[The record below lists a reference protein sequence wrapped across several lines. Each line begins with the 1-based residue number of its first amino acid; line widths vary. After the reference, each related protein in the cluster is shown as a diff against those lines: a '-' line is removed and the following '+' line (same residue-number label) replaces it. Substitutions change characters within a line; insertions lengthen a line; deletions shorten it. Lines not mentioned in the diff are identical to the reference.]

1 MRNVKPFN
9 HLQGSEQS
17 PQGWLYTFTGFQNGG
32 KLAKGK
38 ASVKVAGVTKERRQ
52 EAIEHLSRY
61 NPETVSFSLL
71 REKQNSFDLNAIA
84 VYASVGNGK
93 PYKMGYISAAVAC
106 LLSGVIDNIT
116 TVNARLQAIT
126 GGFYADMVQ
135 GLRLTLS
142 I

>member
-1 MRNVKPFN
+1 MLNRSIICKVANRLRK
-9 HLQGSEQS
+9 G
-17 PQGWLYTFTGFQNGG
+17 GYTLSQAFRMAW

-61 NPETVSFSLL
+61 NPEMVSFSLL

-93 PYKMGYISAAVAC
+93 PYKMGYISAAIAC
-106 LLSGVIDNIT
+106 LLSGVIDIT
-116 TVNARLQAIT
+116 AVNARLQAIT

>member
-1 MRNVKPFN
+1 MLNRSIICKVANRLRK
-9 HLQGSEQS
+9 G
-17 PQGWLYTFTGFQNGG
+17 GYTLSQAFRMAW

-52 EAIEHLSRY
+52 EAIEHFSRY

-84 VYASVGNGK
+84 VYASVGSGK
-93 PYKMGYISAAVAC
+93 AYKMGYISAAVAC
-106 LLSGVIDNIT
+106 LLSGVDNIT
-116 TVNARLQAIT
+116 AVNARLQAIT

-135 GLRLTLS
+135 GLRLSLS

>member
-1 MRNVKPFN
+1 MLNRSIICKVANRLRK
-9 HLQGSEQS
+9 G
-17 PQGWLYTFTGFQNGG
+17 GYTLSQAFRMAW

-106 LLSGVIDNIT
+106 LLSGVDNIT
-116 TVNARLQAIT
+116 AVNARLQAIT

-135 GLRLTLS
+135 GLRLSLS

>member
-1 MRNVKPFN
+1 MLNRSIICKVANRLRK
-9 HLQGSEQS
+9 G
-17 PQGWLYTFTGFQNGG
+17 GYTLSQAFRMAW
-32 KLAKGK
+32 KLAKSK

-61 NPETVSFSLL
+61 NPEMVSFSLL

-106 LLSGVIDNIT
+106 LLSGIT

-135 GLRLTLS
+135 GLRLSLS

>member
-1 MRNVKPFN
+1 MLNRSIVCKVANK
-9 HLQGSEQS
+9 LRKSG
-17 PQGWLYTFTGFQNGG
+17 YTLSQAFRMAW
-32 KLAKGK
+32 KLHKGT

-106 LLSGVIDNIT
+106 LLSGVIDIT
-116 TVNARLQAIT
+116 AINARLQAIT

-135 GLRLTLS
+135 GLRLSLS

>member
-1 MRNVKPFN
+1 M
-9 HLQGSEQS
+9 
-17 PQGWLYTFTGFQNGG
+17 
-32 KLAKGK
+32 
-38 ASVKVAGVTKERRQ
+38 
-52 EAIEHLSRY
+52 SRY

-116 TVNARLQAIT
+116 AINARLQAIT

>member
-1 MRNVKPFN
+1 MLNRSIICKVANK
-9 HLQGSEQS
+9 LRKSG
-17 PQGWLYTFTGFQNGG
+17 YTLSQAFRMAW

-71 REKQNSFDLNAIA
+71 REKQNSFALNAIA

-106 LLSGVIDNIT
+106 LLSGVIEIT
-116 TVNARLQAIT
+116 LQP
-126 GGFYADMVQ
+126 
-135 GLRLTLS
+135 
-142 I
+142 

>member
-1 MRNVKPFN
+1 MLNRSIICKVANKLRKN
-9 HLQGSEQS
+9 G
-17 PQGWLYTFTGFQNGG
+17 YTLSQAFRMAW

-38 ASVKVAGVTKERRQ
+38 ASAKVAGVTKERRQ

-61 NPETVSFSLL
+61 NPEMVSLVL
-71 REKQNSFDLNAIA
+71 NRESDNHYDSNAIA
-84 VYASVGNGK
+84 VYASVGKSK

-116 TVNARLQAIT
+116 AINARLQAIT
-126 GGFYADMVQ
+126 GGFYANMVQ
-135 GLRLTLS
+135 GLRLSLS

>member
-1 MRNVKPFN
+1 MLNRSIICKVANRLRK
-9 HLQGSEQS
+9 G
-17 PQGWLYTFTGFQNGG
+17 GYTLSQAFRMTW

-84 VYASVGNGK
+84 VYASVGSGK
-93 PYKMGYISAAVAC
+93 AYKMGYISAAVAC
-106 LLSGVIDNIT
+106 LLSGVDNIT
-116 TVNARLQAIT
+116 AVNARLQAIT

-135 GLRLTLS
+135 GLRLSLS

>member
-1 MRNVKPFN
+1 MLNRSIICKVANRLRK
-9 HLQGSEQS
+9 G
-17 PQGWLYTFTGFQNGG
+17 GYTLSQAFRMAW

-52 EAIEHLSRY
+52 EVIEHLRRY
-61 NPETVSFSLL
+61 SPERVSFSLQ
-71 REKQNSFDLNAIA
+71 REKQNSFDRNAIA
-84 VYASVGNGK
+84 VYARVKGGK
-93 PYKMGYISAAVAC
+93 PYKMGYVSAAVAC

-116 TVNARLQAIT
+116 AINARLQAIT

>member
-1 MRNVKPFN
+1 MLNRSIICKVANRLRK
-9 HLQGSEQS
+9 G
-17 PQGWLYTFTGFQNGG
+17 GYTLSQAFRMAW
-32 KLAKGK
+32 KLHKGT

-93 PYKMGYISAAVAC
+93 PYKKGYISAAVAC